1 MPRSPSPLDVGKRE
15 RQIVEAVYRL
25 GEASVAQVRAEVPN
39 PPSYSAVRAILTTLV
54 GKKVLAFRQVGKR
67 YLYRARTSS
76 ESAGRSA
83 LQRLLYTFFAG
94 QPTHAVAALL
104 DVSAGSLTREELD
117 RMKALIERA
126 RKETI

>member
-1 MPRSPSPLDVGKRE
+1 MARQASPLDVGKRE

-25 GEASVAQVRAEVPN
+25 GEASVAQVRAEVAN
-39 PPSYSAVRAILTTLV
+39 PPGYSAVRAILTTLV
-54 GKKVLAFRQVGKR
+54 GKKVLAFRQEGKR
-67 YLYRARTSS
+67 YLYRARTSP

-83 LQRLLYTFFAG
+83 LQRLLHTFFAG

-104 DVSAGSLTREELD
+104 DVSAGSLTREDLD

-126 RKETI
+126 RKETK

>member
-1 MPRSPSPLDVGKRE
+1 MARQASPLDVGKRE

-25 GEASVAQVRAEVPN
+25 GEASVTQVRTELAN

-54 GKKVLAFRQVGKR
+54 GKKVLAFRQEGKK

-83 LQRLLYTFFAG
+83 LQRLLQTFFAG

-104 DVSAGSLTREELD
+104 DVSAGSLTRDDLD
-117 RMKALIERA
+117 RMKSLIEQA
-126 RKETI
+126 RKETP

>member
-1 MPRSPSPLDVGKRE
+1 MPRSSSPLDVGKRE

-54 GKKVLAFRQVGKR
+54 GKKVLAFRQEGKR
-67 YLYRARTSS
+67 YLYRARTSP

>member
-1 MPRSPSPLDVGKRE
+1 MARQASPLDVGKRE

-25 GEASVAQVRAEVPN
+25 GEASVAQVRAELSN
-39 PPSYSAVRAILTTLV
+39 PPGYSAVRAILTTLV
-54 GKKVLAFRQVGKR
+54 GKKVLAFRQEGKR
-67 YLYRARTSS
+67 YLYRARTSP

-104 DVSAGSLTREELD
+104 DVSAGSLTREDLD

-126 RKETI
+126 RKETK

>member
-1 MPRSPSPLDVGKRE
+1 MSRSSSPLDVGKRE

-25 GEASVAQVRAEVPN
+25 GEASVARVLAELAD

-54 GKKVLAFRQVGKR
+54 GKKVLAFRQEGKK
-67 YLYRARTSS
+67 YLYRARTSH

-83 LQRLLYTFFAG
+83 LQRLLHTFFAG

-104 DVSAGSLTREELD
+104 DVSAGSLTHEDLD
-117 RMKALIERA
+117 NMKSLIEQA
-126 RKETI
+126 RRETK

>member
-1 MPRSPSPLDVGKRE
+1 MARHSSPLDVGKRE

-25 GEASVAQVRAEVPN
+25 GEASVAQVRAELSN

-54 GKKVLAFRQVGKR
+54 GKKVLAFRQEGKK
-67 YLYRARTSS
+67 YVYRARTSL

-83 LQRLLYTFFAG
+83 LQRLLHTFFAG

-104 DVSAGSLTREELD
+104 DVSAGSLTRADLD
-117 RMKALIERA
+117 RMKSLIEQA
-126 RKETI
+126 RKETL

>member
-1 MPRSPSPLDVGKRE
+1 MPRSSSPLDVGKRE

-25 GEASVAQVRAEVPN
+25 GEASVAQVRTELTD
-39 PPSYSAVRAILTTLV
+39 PPSYSAVRAMLTTLV
-54 GKKVLAFRQVGKR
+54 SKKVLAFRQEGKK
-67 YLYRARTSS
+67 YLYRARTSH

-104 DVSAGSLTREELD
+104 DVSAGSLTHEDLD
-117 RMKALIERA
+117 NMKTLIEQA
-126 RKETI
+126 RKETQ